1 MNGDKLK
8 IKHLIPEHIK
18 ALTDKLY
25 EMGANIEIG
34 DDYVI
39 ASKAEKLKP
48 VEVTTE
54 AYPGFPTDLQQPITA
69 LLTMCDG
76 VSIVREKIYENRFQ
90 NVPYLSH
97 MGADIKISGDSLT
110 INGPTK
116 FKANEV
122 ITTDLRAG
130 ACLLLAALSADGETL
145 IKEVKYV
152 LRGYE
157 NIINKLTKIGVEIAL
172 EHE

>member
-1 MNGDKLK
+1 
-8 IKHLIPEHIK
+8 
-18 ALTDKLY
+18 
-25 EMGANIEIG
+25 
-34 DDYVI
+34 
-39 ASKAEKLKP
+39 
-48 VEVTTE
+48 
-54 AYPGFPTDLQQPITA
+54 
-69 LLTMCDG
+69 
-76 VSIVREKIYENRFQ
+76 
-90 NVPYLSH
+90 
-97 MGADIKISGDSLT
+97 MGADILISGDTLT

-130 ACLLLAALSADGETL
+130 ACLLLAALSADGVTL

-172 EHE
+172 EKE